1 MAFLSQVRNN
11 KKTAILALMDE
22 TSKKGKVN
30 KKPDSKLF
38 YVYRSVQLFS
48 DPGVFCVF
56 CLMLNAEAQ
65 LNTKTYI
72 RAIVFYQY
80 LHLYLHYI
88 YIFTIG
94 ICRPNTGQ
102 QVKQETLGEL
112 KKKYKKV
119 T

>member
-1 MAFLSQVRNN
+1 MVFLSQVRNN

-48 DPGVFCVF
+48 DPGGFCVF

-65 LNTKTYI
+65 LNTKTFI
-72 RAIVFYQY
+72 
-80 LHLYLHYI
+80 
-88 YIFTIG
+88 
-94 ICRPNTGQ
+94 
-102 QVKQETLGEL
+102 
-112 KKKYKKV
+112 
-119 T
+119 